1 MAFNLADLFERVADA
16 VGEREAIVSAGVR
29 QTYRDLDR
37 RAAGLAAAM
46 GAAGL
51 GPGHSVALALGNR
64 VECVEVV
71 LAAFKAGAVPV
82 NLNRQF
88 VLEEL
93 RAVLDDAR
101 PSLVV
106 ADPERAEL
114 VGLAAGP
121 SCQVWSPGAAHE
133 ARATG
138 PAQPR
143 RERSGDDEYIIYTS
157 GTSGRPRGVVWR
169 HEDLFFAALG
179 GGNLGGAPIGSPAE
193 IVAHVAPHPGRTL
206 IASPLTHGT
215 AQWAALAALLGG
227 NTLLLSGTPGFDA
240 EVVLDLAAGERA
252 SHLVLVGDAYAIP
265 LLEALDAHP
274 GRWDLDGLVVV
285 ASGGAP
291 LSSDGA
297 ARLLEHLPGALVS
310 DGYGS
315 SESGG
320 QGRRVLVPGS
330 VGGSLPAFQ
339 MSSDTRVVDEEW
351 RELTPGSD
359 QVGQIVRVGRVPLRY
374 TADRPGDRAAFATR
388 AGERWVLTDDL
399 GRVEA
404 DGTVTLLGRRAR
416 VINTGGE
423 KVHPAEV
430 EAVLRTHPGVRDVV
444 VVGVADLR
452 FGEAVAAVVEAVRG
466 ESPARLE
473 RDALRAHCRPMLA
486 PFKLPRS
493 VVVVDRLD
501 RLASGKIDVAA
512 ARARAEEAGAARG
525 DEPAAGPDA
534 APAAPASPSE

>member
-157 GTSGRPRGVVWR
+157 GT
-169 HEDLFFAALG
+169 
-179 GGNLGGAPIGSPAE
+179 
-193 IVAHVAPHPGRTL
+193 
-206 IASPLTHGT
+206 
-215 AQWAALAALLGG
+215 
-227 NTLLLSGTPGFDA
+227 
-240 EVVLDLAAGERA
+240 
-252 SHLVLVGDAYAIP
+252 
-265 LLEALDAHP
+265 
-274 GRWDLDGLVVV
+274 
-285 ASGGAP
+285 
-291 LSSDGA
+291 
-297 ARLLEHLPGALVS
+297 
-310 DGYGS
+310 
-315 SESGG
+315 
-320 QGRRVLVPGS
+320 
-330 VGGSLPAFQ
+330 
-339 MSSDTRVVDEEW
+339 
-351 RELTPGSD
+351 
-359 QVGQIVRVGRVPLRY
+359 
-374 TADRPGDRAAFATR
+374 
-388 AGERWVLTDDL
+388 
-399 GRVEA
+399 
-404 DGTVTLLGRRAR
+404 
-416 VINTGGE
+416 
-423 KVHPAEV
+423 
-430 EAVLRTHPGVRDVV
+430 
-444 VVGVADLR
+444 
-452 FGEAVAAVVEAVRG
+452 
-466 ESPARLE
+466 
-473 RDALRAHCRPMLA
+473 
-486 PFKLPRS
+486 
-493 VVVVDRLD
+493 
-501 RLASGKIDVAA
+501 
-512 ARARAEEAGAARG
+512 
-525 DEPAAGPDA
+525 
-534 APAAPASPSE
+534 